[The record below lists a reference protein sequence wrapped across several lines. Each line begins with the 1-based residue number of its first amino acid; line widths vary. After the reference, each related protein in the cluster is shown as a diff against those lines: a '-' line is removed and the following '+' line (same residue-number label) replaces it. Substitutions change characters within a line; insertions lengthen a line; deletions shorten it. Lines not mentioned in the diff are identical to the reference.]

1 MAGSLQAHT
10 AGGAQDAGD
19 DASYVIAGTGTSN
32 DGKKVAGT
40 AAIGAD
46 GLPIAAP
53 AGSDKA
59 PFVNPAAGAVVAL
72 TVPAGTLSSGDNALA
87 VASAVRHIWIEN
99 NSGSAIG
106 YAMDAVASAG
116 SRQIPAGSARILD
129 EPCGTAIHIFVG
141 GSTPYNGTVGSN
153 VVVLAWA

>member
-1 MAGSLQAHT
+1 MTDVQGAKTDTAWDGSA
-10 AGGAQDAGD
+10 ADP
-19 DASYVIAGTGTSN
+19 SEIAIL
-32 DGKKVAGT
+32 KR
-40 AAIGAD
+40 
-46 GLPIAAP
+46 LAAP
-53 AGSDKA
+53 GAGN
-59 PFVNPAAGAVVAL
+59 VAAGAVVAL
-72 TVPAGTLSSGDNALA
+72 TTPSGTLSSGDNALA
-87 VASAVRHIWIEN
+87 VTSAVRHIWIEN

-129 EPCGTAIHIFVG
+129 EPCATAIHIFVG